1 MSSSLIRRCA
11 FKRSL
16 QRSMCSSNP
25 DNKEARTNKVAELEA
40 SLEEKTKLEE
50 TYLNQLKYARADL
63 ENLQKHMQ
71 SRIDEGVAREKERMI
86 MQLLPVA
93 EEVDLALEEAKK
105 TRDPILLE
113 GLTLRLAGFLV
124 VWVSLVGSRNPRCLV
139 LKGYQ
144 KFS

>member
-1 MSSSLIRRCA
+1 MSSSLIRKCT

-25 DNKEARTNKVAELEA
+25 DNKEARTNKVAELET
-40 SLEEKTKLEE
+40 LLEE
-50 TYLNQLKYARADL
+50 TYLSQLKYARADL

-93 EEVDLALEEAKK
+93 EKVDLALEEAKK

-124 VWVSLVGSRNPRCLV
+124 VVGILSGLTQSSLLSPQRLSEVFLGRKLR
-139 LKGYQ
+139 
-144 KFS
+144 